1 MILDKFVLLLNLP
14 SRDGRSSKDTA
25 NTVTVV
31 SRSISRDTDVTLITP
46 DGTPRVLNNE
56 SFTSSAAVITDS
68 QDTMIKLSTTE
79 SLDYTLSVELEE
91 KTVSFNSNSNGLLLK
106 SSLQLVRGLS
116 SDILEAAVNLSGLGL
131 VKSALSVSSLIGIVF
146 FSFDTSS
153 LSSVSESINH
163 PTTTAAL
170 VSGRAINDVLFR
182 KGSQLVSVNEV

>member
-56 SFTSSAAVITDS
+56 SFASSAAVITDS

-116 SDILEAAVNLSGLGL
+116 SDILEAAVNLSSLGL